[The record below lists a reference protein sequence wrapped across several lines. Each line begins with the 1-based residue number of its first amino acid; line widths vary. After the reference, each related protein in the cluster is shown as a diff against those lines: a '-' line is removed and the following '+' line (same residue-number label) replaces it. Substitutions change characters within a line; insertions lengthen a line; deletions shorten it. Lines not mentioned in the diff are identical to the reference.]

1 MNKTEIRKKKIALL
15 KQLSTKEKEAEEHQ
29 LYTQLFES
37 NYWKKAN
44 TVAVTMSQ
52 DFEINTQPII
62 TEAWKVGK
70 KVVLPR
76 AKKKRVMDFVFYTP
90 DTPLETSSF
99 GIVEPAADLSA
110 VEKDDIDLMI
120 VPGLAYSRNGYR
132 IGFGGGYYDR
142 FLTDYKGMKIS
153 LVLKSQQI
161 DAWTPET
168 FDIPLD
174 ALITKDE
181 VIESRC
187 LRDQNN

>member
-37 NYWKKAN
+37 NYWKKAD
-44 TVAVTMSQ
+44 TIAVTMSQ
-52 DFEINTQPII
+52 DFEIDTRPII

-76 AKKKRVMDFVFYTP
+76 AKKKRVMDFVLYTP

-99 GIVEPAADLSA
+99 GIVEPAAHLSA

-142 FLTDYKGMKIS
+142 FLTDYRGMKIS

-181 VIESRC
+181 VIESRY
-187 LRDQNN
+187 LREQNN